1 MLQNVKKMTVTV
13 ELLREDALGLLQQL
27 ERLSILH
34 VKKEEVKKIT
44 KIKISDLRGTL
55 KTGLTV
61 DEIDQEFKN
70 MRNEWERD
78 FS

>member
-1 MLQNVKKMTVTV
+1 MQNLKKMTVTV

-27 ERLSILH
+27 ERLSILN

-44 KIKISDLRGTL
+44 KTKISDLRGTL

>member
-1 MLQNVKKMTVTV
+1 MTVTV

-70 MRNEWERD
+70 MRNEWERNTK
-78 FS
+78 

>member
-1 MLQNVKKMTVTV
+1 MTVTV

-61 DEIDQEFKN
+61 DEIDQEFRN
-70 MRNEWERD
+70 IRNEW
-78 FS
+78 

>member
-1 MLQNVKKMTVTV
+1 MQNIKKMTVTV

-61 DEIDQEFKN
+61 DEIDQEFRN
-70 MRNEWERD
+70 IRNEW
-78 FS
+78 

>member
-1 MLQNVKKMTVTV
+1 MTVTV

-27 ERLSILH
+27 ERLSILN

-44 KIKISDLRGTL
+44 KTKISDLRGTL